1 MSQSQTSLRDTV
13 QAWNE
18 DGRLYV
24 VVGMLSAVLSLVF
37 IPLFGLV
44 AVYCGYKLY
53 DTQQKTI
60 LSFLIAGLG
69 GFGFLFWVYYLITV

>member
-18 DGRLYV
+18 EGLLYV

-53 DTQQKTI
+53 DTQQRRI
-60 LSFLIAGLG
+60 LSLLMAGLG
-69 GFGFLFWVYYLITV
+69 GFGLLFWVYYLTTL